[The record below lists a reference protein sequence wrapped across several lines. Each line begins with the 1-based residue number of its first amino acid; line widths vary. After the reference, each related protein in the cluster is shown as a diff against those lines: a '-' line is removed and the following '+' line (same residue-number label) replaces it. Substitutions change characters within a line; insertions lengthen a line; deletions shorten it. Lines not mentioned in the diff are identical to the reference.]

1 MRKRVYLTGFM
12 GAGKTTVGRALAEQL
27 CVPMI
32 DTDSYIEEKVGKP
45 IKQIFAEEGEAA
57 FRRYEREF
65 LRTLPSDKRIVTTG
79 GGMVIQPENREW
91 MKQTGTVIY
100 LHCEFAEIMRRLADD
115 DTRPLFSNQQAEFQR
130 LWEQRLP
137 YYSEA
142 HIVIDTT
149 GKRVEEIVQEIIE
162 WIKKTENRQE

>member
-1 MRKRVYLTGFM
+1 MKRMYLTGFM

-32 DTDSYIEEKVGKP
+32 DTDRYIEEKIGKP

-65 LRTLPSDKRIVTTG
+65 LRTLPPDKLIVTTG

-100 LHCEFAEIMRRLADD
+100 LHCEFAEIMRRLAND
-115 DTRPLFSNQQAEFQR
+115 DTRPLLSMHREDFQR
-130 LWEQRLP
+130 LWEERLP

-142 HIVIDTT
+142 HIVIETT
-149 GKRVEEIVQEIIE
+149 GKSVDEIVQEIIGS
-162 WIKKTENRQE
+162 IKKAENRQE

>member
-1 MRKRVYLTGFM
+1 MKRVYLTGFM

-32 DTDSYIEEKVGKP
+32 DTDSYIEEKIGKS

-65 LRTLPSDKRIVTTG
+65 LRTLPPDKLIVTTG

-115 DTRPLFSNQQAEFQR
+115 DTRPLLSNQLADLQR

-142 HIVIDTT
+142 NIVIDTT
-149 GKRVEEIVQEIIE
+149 GKRVEEIVREIME

>member
-65 LRTLPSDKRIVTTG
+65 LRTLPADKLIVTTG

-91 MKQTGTVIY
+91 MKQTGTIIY

-149 GKRVEEIVQEIIE
+149 GKRVEEIVQEIME
-162 WIKKTENRQE
+162 WIKKPENRQE

>member
-1 MRKRVYLTGFM
+1 MKRVYLTGFM

-32 DTDSYIEEKVGKP
+32 DTDSYIEEKIGKP
-45 IKQIFAEEGEAA
+45 IKQIFVEEGEAA

-65 LRTLPSDKRIVTTG
+65 LRTLPPDKRIVTTG

-91 MKQTGTVIY
+91 MKQTGMVIY
-100 LHCEFAEIMRRLADD
+100 LHCDFAEIMRRIADD
-115 DTRPLFSNQQAEFQR
+115 DTRPLLSNQLEDLQR

-149 GKRVEEIVQEIIE
+149 GKRVEEVVQEIME

>member
-1 MRKRVYLTGFM
+1 MKRLYFTGFM

-27 CVPMI
+27 GVTMI
-32 DTDSYIEEKVGKP
+32 DTDRYIEEKVGKS
-45 IKQIFAEEGEAA
+45 IKQIFAEEGEAV

-100 LHCEFAEIMRRLADD
+100 LHCEFEEIMRRLAED
-115 DTRPLFSNQQAEFQR
+115 DTRPLLSSQRENFRR
-130 LWEQRLP
+130 LWEERLP

-142 HIVIDTT
+142 DIVIDTT
-149 GKRVEEIVQEIIE
+149 GRRVDDIVQEIME
-162 WIKKTENRQE
+162 WIKKPENRQE

>member
-45 IKQIFAEEGEAA
+45 IKQIFAEEGEEA

-65 LRTLPSDKRIVTTG
+65 LRTLPPDKLIVTTG

-115 DTRPLFSNQQAEFQR
+115 DTRPLFSNKQAEFQR

-149 GKRVEEIVQEIIE
+149 GKRVEEIVQEIME
-162 WIKKTENRQE
+162 WIQAC